1 MWHGIIVRTGGEV
14 LMDTCTCSSIHLICS
29 PAVPRMHACLA
40 WLESATA
47 LTALAGRHNGEMTIT
62 TAVQY
67 VVGSQYM

>member
-14 LMDTCTCSSIHLICS
+14 LMDTCSIHLISS

-47 LTALAGRHNGEMTIT
+47 LKALAGRHNGEMTIT
-62 TAVQY
+62 TTVQY
-67 VVGSQYM
+67 VVGSRYM